1 MAYVLTRDPIT
12 DAKVRR
18 LASAEELAELASLVV
33 PIEELVERNANAIE
47 LGSDRDKAMFLLFVD
62 MWRAANPTL
71 TVAEARTA
79 VRQRLRFHLENIV

>member
-62 MWRAANPTL
+62 MWRETNPGMTQQ
-71 TVAEARTA
+71 EARAA
-79 VRQRLRFHLENIV
+79 VRERLRVHLTK